1 MLTHYLVLGLAPTA
15 SPKDVRK
22 RYLELIRSHPP
33 SQDPKRSQQIVAAYE
48 ALKDDRSRMESSL
61 FGIGRS
67 GDFDLALN
75 ALLEARAGKRAAPG
89 LKALISAEGV
99 LDE

>member
-48 ALKDDRSRMESSL
+48 AL
-61 FGIGRS
+61 
-67 GDFDLALN
+67 
-75 ALLEARAGKRAAPG
+75 
-89 LKALISAEGV
+89 
-99 LDE
+99 

>member
-33 SQDPKRSQQIVAAYE
+33 SQDPKRSPADRGGLRGAEGRPFTDGVVALRNLAI
-48 ALKDDRSRMESSL
+48 RR
-61 FGIGRS
+61 FRS
-67 GDFDLALN
+67 GA
-75 ALLEARAGKRAAPG
+75 ERAA
-89 LKALISAEGV
+89 
-99 LDE
+99 